1 MQIRFGRIKVMYIVK
16 KFDKCGIIQNSMLHG
31 GMALNDSKWTWRSV
45 SLISIVTTVI
55 LIVGFVYAVNDI
67 VNPVGEATL
76 TKIPQQTAAPV
87 VATNGEFKIVAL
99 GDSLTKGTGDN
110 TGEGFVKRTVAGLS
124 ANGIKAEL
132 LGNMGINGLTTE
144 GLYDKLNEDGVQY
157 ALRMANVVFLSIG
170 GNDLFRSSA
179 IVPTDRS
186 SQDTSVQK
194 SLPEE
199 SPTPEIGSSSNNSSS
214 KVDEELT
221 PESLL
226 AALPEAASRLGQI
239 LEEITKINPN
249 AQIYYMG
256 LYNPFGDIPELLIPG
271 NQAVTKWNNTAMDII
286 NRHSNMTLVPTFD
299 LFNRHLD
306 KYLSSDHFH
315 PNGDGYQRIG
325 DRFLQALH

>member
-1 MQIRFGRIKVMYIVK
+1 M
-16 KFDKCGIIQNSMLHG
+16 
-31 GMALNDSKWTWRSV
+31 NDSKWTWRSV

-67 VNPVGEATL
+67 INPVGEASL
-76 TKIPQQTAAPV
+76 TKLPQPTAAPV
-87 VATNGEFKIVAL
+87 AVTNGEIKIVAL

-124 ANGIKAEL
+124 ATGIKAEL

-144 GLYDKLNEDGVQY
+144 GLYNKLNEDGVQY
-157 ALRMANVVFLSIG
+157 ALRMANVIFLSIG
-170 GNDLFRSSA
+170 GNDLFQSSA
-179 IVPTDRS
+179 ILPSGS
-186 SQDTSVQK
+186 S
-194 SLPEE
+194 
-199 SPTPEIGSSSNNSSS
+199 TPELDSSANDSSS

-226 AALPEAASRLGQI
+226 AALPEAAARLGQI

-256 LYNPFGDIPELLIPG
+256 LYNPFGDIPELLVPG

-286 NRHSNMTLVPTFD
+286 NRYSNMTLVPTFD